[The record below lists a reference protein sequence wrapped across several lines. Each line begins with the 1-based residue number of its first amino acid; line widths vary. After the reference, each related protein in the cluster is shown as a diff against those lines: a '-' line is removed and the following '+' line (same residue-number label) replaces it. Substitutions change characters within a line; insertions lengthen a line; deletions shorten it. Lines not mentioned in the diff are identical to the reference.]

1 MSIKYIA
8 YKLLGGYFMDIG
20 ILILAAA
27 LVLFAFLAFKQ
38 ISVLVLAPAV
48 TLLVFALMRMPLLDS
63 LLNSFMPSAAGY
75 ISNYFLLF
83 FVGALFGAVYRA
95 TGAAE
100 SIALWIS
107 RISGGKFAAP
117 VIMCITGILTYGGV
131 SGFVVFFVV
140 YPIALSMFKKS
151 NISRRLLPAAIS
163 SGCWAWSMTLPGAPS
178 IPNKIAMTS
187 LGTSSLAAFVP
198 SMIAIGAEFILMF
211 IWLEY
216 RGRSLR
222 KNGHGFEDDSLR
234 IPLPEGE
241 LKDSESSD
249 LPSPLTAFIPIILIV
264 VLFNIFKMPVEAA
277 VFIGVLAAFILMFR
291 KIKSGRGWIEVFN
304 KGAQDCCPAILNT
317 AIVVGFGGAMQSTQ
331 AFKNL
336 IAMLQNLSIPP
347 MLFVFITVAICA
359 AACGSA
365 SGGMGVALD
374 ALTGIFKGL
383 GINLEYVHRTAAMAA
398 GAFGTMPHQG
408 ALITLLGICKLTHK
422 EAYFDV
428 LVTQLVIPVMAFGLF
443 YALAAMG
450 L

>member
-1 MSIKYIA
+1 
-8 YKLLGGYFMDIG
+8 MDIG
-20 ILILAAA
+20 ILILAGA

-38 ISVLVLAPAV
+38 INVLVLAPAI
-48 TLLVFALMRMPLLDS
+48 TLLVFALMRMPILDNLLG
-63 LLNSFMPSAAGY
+63 SFMPSAAGY

-178 IPNKIAMTS
+178 IPNKVAMTS
-187 LGTSSLAAFVP
+187 LGTSSLAALVP
-198 SMIAIGAEFILMF
+198 SIIAIGAEFILMF

-216 RGRSLR
+216 RGRKLR
-222 KNGHGFEDDSLR
+222 KDGHGFEDSTLKF
-234 IPLPEGE
+234 PLPEGE
-241 LKDSESSD
+241 LKDSDGSG
-249 LPSPLTAFIPIILIV
+249 LPSPVTAFIPIIIIV
-264 VLFNIFKMPVEAA
+264 VLFNVVKMPVEAA

-291 KIKSGRGWIEVFN
+291 KINTARGWIEVFN
-304 KGAQDCCPAILNT
+304 KGAQDCGPAILNT
-317 AIVVGFGGAMQSTQ
+317 AIVVGFGGAMQSTE

-336 IAMLQNLSIPP
+336 ITLLQNLSIPP
-347 MLFVFITVAICA
+347 MLFVFITVAICG

-365 SGGMGVALD
+365 SGGMGVAFG
-374 ALTGIFKGL
+374 ALTDIFKGL
-383 GINLEYVHRTAAMAA
+383 GINLEYVHRIGTMAA

-428 LVTQLVIPVMAFGLF
+428 LVTQLVIPTLAFGLF

-450 L
+450 M